1 MNNKISALSILL
13 LALVLLPISLAQET
27 AVTANAPSED
37 FTAAAKALITQD
49 VCTTAKNIIKI
60 TNTGTQTNNY
70 LMKAEGDAAEWI
82 KYPSLFTLAPKQ
94 STNVETVLNIPCIV
108 EAGNYQLLTVIST
121 TTGIE
126 KEIVQDLT
134 VVQTQPV
141 ILTVKE
147 AAQKI
152 KPCQTAKYLLN
163 LSNPAKFAESYTF
176 SIDNTNAKISE
187 QKTTLNAG
195 ESKQIIVSIETK
207 DCTYTGK
214 QDMIFSVQTEK
225 TQLIAELD
233 LSLEIENTYIPVI
246 ADGISKIKTDYNKNS
261 VDIEILNTGI
271 NTTDYIITASGI
283 DWIAVTPRLVTV
295 ASQEKETIT
304 LYLEPTEEVKTGSY
318 TAKITAETEDGASY
332 EKELTIKLKK
342 QGLIDNL
349 FDKYLP
355 LTILI
360 IIAIIV
366 FGIVLVYTIKYTSS
380 EEYQKWKVQRL
391 KEKEK
396 LRAKRLK
403 EKEAWAKEKER
414 LRKEEEKLKEAAR
427 KEKER
432 LETEKLKNAEDRK
445 KQLELEKQ
453 RKQKEQEK
461 LERKFAKKNEKEL
474 RKEYVFV
481 SKKDIISGKKQGGI
495 LRKIMIVFA
504 LLILLS
510 LAIIFNKPIINN
522 ITYVLAGI
530 AILVVL
536 YLIVR
541 IRRLRNVTAT
551 WRGITLANEMKL
563 FDIAWKNGL
572 QQIKFKLNTPIK
584 NLLMWAK
591 KGRGRNERYICIDE
605 HIYQYFRL
613 GANTESN
620 DFEETEA
627 TFKVSKKWLA
637 RKNIDADEVK
647 LYYLTDGE
655 WKEQETEKTDSDA
668 KYVYYTAQALLGQ
681 NAIIGTEKVEEIE
694 EDIPKSRILPL
705 IVVLLIS
712 AVILLLINPS
722 LITPVTPGIPM
733 QKWTSGNEQT
743 VDLNK
748 YFIDPDGDTLDFG
761 VKEDVEGINA
771 EIIDGVAYLNAER
784 DFTGTK
790 TIVFTATDNKG
801 GIAESNNVKLIVQT
815 RMQGLLNT
823 LLILLKYALCLIII
837 ITGIIFV
844 VKVLLFLKRS
854 VTAE

>member
-1 MNNKISALSILL
+1 MNNKISTLFILL

-27 AVTANAPSED
+27 AVTANVPSED
-37 FTAAAKALITQD
+37 FTASAKSLITQD
-49 VCTTAKNIIKI
+49 FCTTAKNIIKI

-70 LMKAEGDAAEWI
+70 LMKADGKAKDWI

-94 STNVETVLNIPCIV
+94 STNVETLINIPCTA
-108 EAGNYQLLTVIST
+108 EAGNYPLITVIST

-134 VVQTQPV
+134 VSQTQPI

-152 KPCQTAKYLLN
+152 NPCQTAQYILN
-163 LSNPAKFAESYTF
+163 LSNPAKFAESYAF
-176 SIDNTNAKISE
+176 FIDNANAKLSE
-187 QKTTLNAG
+187 EKTTLNSG
-195 ESKQIIVSIETK
+195 ESKQITVSIETK

-225 TQLIAELD
+225 TELIAELD
-233 LSLEIENTYIPVI
+233 LSLETENKYILVI
-246 ADGISKIKTDYNKNS
+246 ADGINKIKTDYNKNS
-261 VDIEILNTGI
+261 VDLEIFNTGM
-271 NTTDYIITASGI
+271 NTTDYIMSVSGV
-283 DWIAVTPRLVTV
+283 DWIAVTPRLVTIK
-295 ASQEKETIT
+295 ANEKETIT
-304 LYLEPTEEVKTGSY
+304 LYLEPTEEVKAGSY
-318 TAKITAETEDGASY
+318 TAKITAETEDGALY
-332 EKELTIKLKK
+332 EKELTIKLKR
-342 QGLIDNL
+342 QGLIGNL

-360 IIAIIV
+360 IIAMII
-366 FGIVLVYTIKYTSS
+366 FGIVLVYTIKYMSS

-396 LRAKRLK
+396 LRAQKLK
-403 EKEAWAKEKER
+403 EKEARAKEKER
-414 LRKEEEKLKEAAR
+414 LLQEEEKLKEAACR
-427 KEKER
+427 EKER
-432 LETEKLKNAEDRK
+432 LEKEKLKNAEDRK

-453 RKQKEQEK
+453 REQKEQEK
-461 LERKFAKKNEKEL
+461 LERKFAKKHEKEL
-474 RKEYVFV
+474 RKDYIFV
-481 SKKDIISGKKQGGI
+481 SKKDIISGRKEGGL
-495 LRKIMIVFA
+495 LRKILIVFA
-504 LLILLS
+504 ILVLLS
-510 LAIIFNKPIINN
+510 LVIIFNKPIINN

-530 AILVVL
+530 AILVAL

-541 IRRLRNVTAT
+541 IRRLRTVSET
-551 WRGITLANEMKL
+551 WRGITLANETKL
-563 FDIAWKNGL
+563 FDVAWKNGL

-584 NLLMWAK
+584 NLLMRAK

-613 GANTESN
+613 GANTEEN
-620 DFEETEA
+620 DFEETSA

-647 LYYLTDGE
+647 LYYLNDGE
-655 WKEQETEKTDSDA
+655 WKEQETEKIDSDT
-668 KYVYYTAQALLGQ
+668 KYVYYRAQALLGQ

-694 EDIPKSRILPL
+694 EEGEKTGILPL
-705 IVVLLIS
+705 FVVLLIA

-722 LITPVTPGIPM
+722 LVMPVGPGIPM

-743 VDLNK
+743 IDLNK
-748 YFIDPDGDTLDFG
+748 YFVDPDGDALMFG
-761 VKEDVEGINA
+761 VKSDVEGINA
-771 EIIDGVAYLNAER
+771 EIIEGIAYLNAER

-790 TIVFTATDNKG
+790 TIVFTATDSKG
-801 GIAESNNVKLIVQT
+801 GMAESNAVKLVVQT

-823 LLILLKYALCLIII
+823 LLILLKYVLCLIII
-837 ITGIIFV
+837 IIGIIFV